1 MNLNA
6 FAERAAYSMFELQMI
21 REFGET
27 ISKEQIADVHE
38 MIDCFKLP
46 EWVTETLEE
55 LSVQEEDSLSRKK
68 ELEAKSNDIL
78 ELQFKKS
85 DMCMEWWWAST

>member
-1 MNLNA
+1 MIKPNLYEKVELADHIKRKIDSMRLNA
-6 FAERAAYSMFELQMI
+6 FAERAAYLILEVQMI

-46 EWVTETLEE
+46 EWVTETLG
-55 LSVQEEDSLSRKK
+55 SVMN
-68 ELEAKSNDIL
+68 NDG
-78 ELQFKKS
+78 S
-85 DMCMEWWWAST
+85 

>member
-1 MNLNA
+1 MEAWNEKKVITMTKLTLYEKVELADHIKRKIDSMNLNA

-46 EWVTETLEE
+46 EWVTETLG
-55 LSVQEEDSLSRKK
+55 SVMN
-68 ELEAKSNDIL
+68 NDG
-78 ELQFKKS
+78 S
-85 DMCMEWWWAST
+85 

>member
-1 MNLNA
+1 MEAWNEKKVITMTKLTLYEKVELADHIKRKIDSMNLNA
-6 FAERAAYSMFELQMI
+6 FAERAAYSMFELQLI

-46 EWVTETLEE
+46 EWVTETLG
-55 LSVQEEDSLSRKK
+55 SVMN
-68 ELEAKSNDIL
+68 NDG
-78 ELQFKKS
+78 S
-85 DMCMEWWWAST
+85 

>member
-1 MNLNA
+1 MTKLTLYEKVELADHIKRKIDSMNLNA

-21 REFGET
+21 REFET

-46 EWVTETLEE
+46 EWVTETLG
-55 LSVQEEDSLSRKK
+55 SVMN
-68 ELEAKSNDIL
+68 NDG
-78 ELQFKKS
+78 S
-85 DMCMEWWWAST
+85 

>member
-1 MNLNA
+1 MTKLTLYEKVELADHIKRKIDSMNLNA

-46 EWVTETLEE
+46 KWVTETLG
-55 LSVQEEDSLSRKK
+55 SVMN
-68 ELEAKSNDIL
+68 NDG
-78 ELQFKKS
+78 S
-85 DMCMEWWWAST
+85 

>member
-1 MNLNA
+1 MITRTKLTLYEKVELADHIKRKIDSMNLNA

-46 EWVTETLEE
+46 EWVTETLG
-55 LSVQEEDSLSRKK
+55 SVMN
-68 ELEAKSNDIL
+68 NDG
-78 ELQFKKS
+78 S
-85 DMCMEWWWAST
+85 